1 MTLTTTDVQD
11 MLDGMEAGAP
21 ENYCYS
27 MSYPSR
33 PDPKKNITVEWM
45 NVGRED
51 GIDRILNG
59 EPQRFMFGCPEFGLE
74 LEVMVVPLDD
84 EYSSTRMTGTDS
96 KYCLVAVNHFGAYAF
111 RLFQKHDLVAPYI
124 REKLRLPE
132 DFAIAMEYF
141 LMDLMEGIHERP
153 KG

>member
-1 MTLTTTDVQD
+1 MTLNNTDIQD
-11 MLDGMEAGAP
+11 MLDGTEAGAP
-21 ENYCYS
+21 ENYRYS
-27 MSYPSR
+27 KAYPSR

-51 GIDRILNG
+51 GVDRLING
-59 EPQRFMFGCPEFGLE
+59 EPQRFTFGCPEFMLE
-74 LEVMVVPLDD
+74 LEVMIVPLDD

-96 KYCLVAVNHFGAYAF
+96 KYCLVAVNHFGAYPF
-111 RLFQKHDLVAPYI
+111 RLFQKHDLVASYI

-141 LMDLMEGIHERP
+141 LADIMEGLNERS
-153 KG
+153 K